1 MDFENN
7 KRDGGADSAP
17 VDGASGNRQMMG
29 SYDLDEHV
37 TIDFSDFFDDYDEE
51 PAKKPGKIKNSEPVA
66 DDGGASGGTGS
77 PIKKKTPAADAQDVG
92 SAR

>member
-51 PAKKPGKIKNSEPVA
+51 PAKKPGKIKNSEPL
-66 DDGGASGGTGS
+66 DCFCH
-77 PIKKKTPAADAQDVG
+77 KKRNITLLMTFLMTL
-92 SAR
+92 